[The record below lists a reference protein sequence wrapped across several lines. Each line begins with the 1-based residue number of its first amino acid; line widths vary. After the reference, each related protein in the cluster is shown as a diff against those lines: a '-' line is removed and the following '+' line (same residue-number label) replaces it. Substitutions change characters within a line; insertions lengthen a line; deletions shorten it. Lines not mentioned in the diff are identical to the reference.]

1 MGIVY
6 KAYDPKINRPV
17 AIKTISLVAPD
28 ATEEQACRIRF
39 FREAEAAGRL
49 SHPRIVTI
57 FDICENPDTLSP
69 YIVMEYVA
77 GRSLEEILSTEG
89 TSMPFDTALR
99 LIQEVAEALDYG
111 HLQGV
116 VHRDVKPSNIIIGE
130 DGHAKIADFGIA
142 QLNVS
147 DSTRSGRVWG
157 TPAYMSPE
165 QFKGESVDGRSDLF
179 SLGVILYRMLTG
191 HRPFQGNS
199 ALTLSLKIV
208 NQDPV
213 PPTAFNTGLSPELDC
228 VIARAI
234 AKNPAE
240 RYQTGMEMALDL
252 QRLQNRSELERR
264 GDGALPQEDNGTDQA
279 AELNEVFFS
288 PSTRSK
294 RSASGTGSS
303 PRDGFAKSDKTTT
316 PVHFS
321 RPWQQLCVGLLSLG
335 SLVLAFV
342 GLWQAI
348 PISAVSAAA
357 NMTSPPLETRSVA
370 RIASEHMTVAGSL
383 SAPGVQLSVGNPA
396 PEVYPNRIHRS
407 DSLTSEKTRSVARI
421 ASEDLTAFLT
431 GSRTPG
437 AAAREVYPD
446 TVQLS
451 DSLTSELS
459 CYLGIA
465 VQHHFVTADLS
476 VWIDDQPSYS
486 HSLRGAIKKRVM
498 LFKGVEG
505 YLSDIVQLTPGDHI
519 IRVRVLSEDGS
530 YDESGSISG
539 TFAPGEQQLLAIDFD
554 KHNRRMRL
562 TFEGAKEF

>member
-6 KAYDPKINRPV
+6 KAYDPKLNRPV
-17 AIKTISLVAPD
+17 AIKTISLVAAD
-28 ATEEQACRIRF
+28 TTEEQACRIRF

-49 SHPRIVTI
+49 SHPRIVAI

-89 TSMPFDTALR
+89 ASMPVDTALR

-111 HLQGV
+111 HSQGV

-130 DGHAKIADFGIA
+130 DGHPKIADFGIA

-147 DSTRSGRVWG
+147 DSTRSGRIWG

-199 ALTLSLKIV
+199 ALTLSLKVV

-252 QRLQNRSELERR
+252 QRLQNRRELERR

-279 AELNEVFFS
+279 AELKEVFFS

-294 RSASGTGSS
+294 RSAFGTGSS

-316 PVHFS
+316 PLHFS

-342 GLWQAI
+342 GLWRAI
-348 PISAVSAAA
+348 PISAAAA
-357 NMTSPPLETRSVA
+357 NMTSNPPLETRSVA
-370 RIASEHMTVAGSL
+370 RIASEDLTVAESL
-383 SAPGVQLSVGNPA
+383 RAKGVQLSVKNPA
-396 PEVYPNRIHRS
+396 REVYPNNIHRS
-407 DSLTSEKTRSVARI
+407 NSLSSEKTRS
-421 ASEDLTAFLT
+421 
-431 GSRTPG
+431 
-437 AAAREVYPD
+437 EVYPD

-451 DSLTSELS
+451 DSLTSDQSLS

-505 YLSDIVQLTPGDHI
+505 YLSDIVHLTPGDHI

-539 TFAPGEQQLLAIDFD
+539 TFAPGNQQLLAIDFD

-562 TFEGAKEF
+562 TFEGANEF